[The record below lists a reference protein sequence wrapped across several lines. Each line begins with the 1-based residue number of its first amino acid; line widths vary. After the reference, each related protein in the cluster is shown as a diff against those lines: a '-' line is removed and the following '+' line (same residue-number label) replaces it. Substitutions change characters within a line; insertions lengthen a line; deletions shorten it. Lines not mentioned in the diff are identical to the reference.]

1 MEMKPKCQKKFMNK
15 NKLTIAFIL
24 LFFLLFSFQPA
35 KSEENSNLTNK
46 RKSFT
51 IAPADAL
58 NTFSAELSG
67 QFKLSVIPELLN
79 STTTLVL
86 TEISDLIT
94 VPWQLKQ
101 VSKIFQYDFT
111 NPDALNKKPIYLH
124 LKCAVNNKYLNQ
136 VYFYDN
142 NKKAW
147 RPLPTRI
154 TNTNTA
160 VVATTNLSFSKIAV
174 FSNPRILAAG
184 KASWYKYKGGDF
196 AASPDFPKGSRI
208 RVHIIS
214 PYKNKFPFIDVTIND
229 YGPNREISPDL
240 VIDLDKLA
248 FNKIAPLGAGKINIR
263 IEPLYVSND
272 KIGRKIY
279 SDLSARDKPQ
289 ISSKSA
295 ILMNEDTNEILY
307 EKNATSTLPLAS
319 LTKLAAIKVFLD
331 TKPTLSTVVSYS
343 INDENFN
350 YKYVDYKWQAATLKV
365 KNGDKLTIA
374 DLLYSALVGS
384 ANNAVE
390 TLVRVSGLNRNDF
403 ISNMNN
409 LVKSWGA
416 SSTKFVEPTG
426 LSPNNVSS
434 VKDYAIITK
443 EVYKHP
449 IIKKASLMAEYAFTT
464 INTKKK
470 HRLYNTNY
478 LISSGSNLKI
488 TGSKTGYL
496 DEAGYCLMS
505 RAENKNKENLI
516 AVVFGSKTKEGSI
529 IETEDLLYYG
539 LKLSNNYD

>member
-1 MEMKPKCQKKFMNK
+1 MSKKIMNK
-15 NKLTIAFIL
+15 KKLTIAFIL
-24 LFFLLFSFQPA
+24 LFTLLFSSAPA
-35 KSEENSNLTNK
+35 QSEENSGLANI
-46 RKSFT
+46 RKSFIIT
-51 IAPADAL
+51 PADAQ
-58 NTFSAELSG
+58 NTFTAELSD
-67 QFKLSVIPELLN
+67 QFKVSVIPELLN
-79 STTTLVL
+79 ATTTLIL
-86 TEISDLIT
+86 TEISDPIII
-94 VPWQLKQ
+94 PWQLKQ
-101 VSKIFQYDFT
+101 VSKIYQYDFT
-111 NPDALNKKPIYLH
+111 NTIALNKKPIYLH
-124 LKCAVNNKYLNQ
+124 IKCAVNNKYLNQ

-147 RPLPTRI
+147 RPLPTKI
-154 TNTNTA
+154 INANTA

-174 FSNPRILAAG
+174 FANPRVLGAG
-184 KASWYKYKGGDF
+184 KATWYKYKNGDF

-208 RVHIIS
+208 RVYSIN
-214 PYKNKFPFIDVTIND
+214 PYKNKSPFVDVIIND
-229 YGPNREISPDL
+229 YGPNREVSPDL
-240 VIDLDKLA
+240 VIDLDKVA
-248 FNKIAPLGAGKINIR
+248 FNKIAPFGEGKINIR
-263 IEPLYVSND
+263 IEPLFINSD

-279 SDLSARDKPQ
+279 SDLKAQDKPQ
-289 ISSKSA
+289 IASKSA
-295 ILMNEDTNEILY
+295 ILINEDTNEILF
-307 EKNATSTLPLAS
+307 EKNTTSTLPLAS
-319 LTKLAAIKVFLD
+319 LTKLVAIKTFLD
-331 TKPTLSTVVSYS
+331 TKPTLNKVVSYS
-343 INDENFN
+343 LNDENFN

-390 TLVRVSGLNRNDF
+390 SLIRVSGLNRNDF
-403 ISNMNN
+403 IGNMNT
-409 LVKSWGA
+409 LVKNWGA
-416 SSTKFVEPTG
+416 SSTKFIEPTG
-426 LSPNNVSS
+426 LSPQNVSS

-449 IIKKASLMAEYAFTT
+449 IIKKASLMAEYKFTT
-464 INTKKK
+464 INTKKA

-539 LKLSNNYD
+539 LKLSKNYD